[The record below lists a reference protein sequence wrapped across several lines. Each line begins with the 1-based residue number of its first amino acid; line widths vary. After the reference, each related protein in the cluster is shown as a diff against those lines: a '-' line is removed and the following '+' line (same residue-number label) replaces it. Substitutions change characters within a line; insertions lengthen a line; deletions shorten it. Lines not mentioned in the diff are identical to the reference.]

1 MILLAPPHVP
11 GTRTRPELRDWGVSP
26 DPALDDIFS
35 LQDLDNFA
43 SSDFSYL
50 ERLHVLKRK
59 DLSNSPDPSS
69 KRRKLCTAPLYDLL
83 PKVGHSESLLMSP
96 ALNISPAA
104 ARLPVCSDVEN
115 QD

>member
-1 MILLAPPHVP
+1 MLSLAPPHVS

-26 DPALDDIFS
+26 DPVLYDIFS

-50 ERLHVLKRK
+50 ERLPISKRK
-59 DLSNSPDPSS
+59 VLSNSPDPSS
-69 KRRKLCTAPLYDLL
+69 KRRKLYTAPLYDLL
-83 PKVGHSESLLMSP
+83 LKVGHSESLLMSP

-104 ARLPVCSDVEN
+104 ARLPVSRDVEN